1 MKSQFFV
8 KWICRNKFIIIVII
22 IIIIIFIIIIVM
34 YVPTSCCPKEKVNIK
49 IQFLSPKRKPVI
61 VGIIYRPQSQ

>member
-22 IIIIIFIIIIVM
+22 IIIIIIIIIVM
-34 YVPTSCCPKEKVNIK
+34 YVPNSCCPKEKVNIK
-49 IQFLSPKRKPVI
+49 IHFLSPKRKPVI

>member
-22 IIIIIFIIIIVM
+22 IIIIIVM

>member
-22 IIIIIFIIIIVM
+22 IIIIIIVM

>member
-22 IIIIIFIIIIVM
+22 IIIIVM